1 MSFLGGLGVGSFPH
15 GKDLPPEGRPRG
27 GTRKA
32 PQKTGRVWN
41 PPLRRAKSRAG
52 LEPAP
57 TEGKEP
63 GGFGTR
69 PYGGQRAGRVWN
81 PPLRRRSA
89 RVGGPGAKSKRA
101 GRVWALSRRSRIFLW
116 EIYVYL
122 LQFFPPSAIINIV
135 LVYICPNAGNSCKYL
150 EIIELEFYF

>member
-1 MSFLGGLGVGSFPH
+1 ME
-15 GKDLPPEGRPRG
+15 EGRWFRQG
-27 GTRKA
+27 L
-32 PQKTGRVWN
+32 
-41 PPLRRAKSRAG
+41 PLMREVPSVSEAKG
-52 LEPAP
+52 EIHP
-57 TEGKEP
+57 T
-63 GGFGTR
+63 
-69 PYGGQRAGRVWN
+69 
-81 PPLRRRSA
+81 
-89 RVGGPGAKSKRA
+89 